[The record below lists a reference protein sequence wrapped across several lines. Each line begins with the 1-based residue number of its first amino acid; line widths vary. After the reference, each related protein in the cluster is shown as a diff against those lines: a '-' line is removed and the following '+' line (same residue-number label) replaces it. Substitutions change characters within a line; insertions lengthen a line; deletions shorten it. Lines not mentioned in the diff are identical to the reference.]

1 MTPQTKKWLGTA
13 ALCVG
18 GAALLLHPAILF
30 SFGAGAWAGSRG
42 KDWLK
47 TFLADREAWL

>member
-1 MTPQTKKWLGTA
+1 MTPQTKKLLGAA

-30 SFGAGAWAGSRG
+30 TFGAGAWAGSRG
-42 KDWLK
+42 RDYLRKY
-47 TFLADREAWL
+47 LADREAWL

>member
-1 MTPQTKKWLGTA
+1 MTPQNKKLLGTA

-30 SFGAGAWAGSRG
+30 TFGAGVWAGRRG
-42 KDWLK
+42 GNWLRGL
-47 TFLADREAWL
+47 LADREAWL